1 MKDACELSATVTPE
15 NVDSILDKHI
25 AENFDEERTRKAS
38 QQFRREGYV
47 KVRDLV
53 PDAVFEALQEETYR
67 LIDQYEKRIDVTLP
81 ETSDSPRYM
90 STVSASAIAED
101 GVIIPAVYASESL
114 KAALS
119 RIAAEPVIDCPWEGE
134 KYAILH
140 QHKKGDTHGWHWGD
154 FSYAIVWLIEAPD
167 LKYGGAL
174 QCVPHTDWDKSN
186 PRVMDYLL
194 ENPIRTYGNV
204 TRDLYF
210 FRTDTTLHRTIPLS
224 EDKTR
229 IILNTTFA
237 GERDLNKEVTHETMG
252 AMFD

>member
-1 MKDACELSATVTPE
+1 MSAVEITAE
-15 NVDSILDKHI
+15 NVESILSQHI
-25 AENFDEERTRKAS
+25 PESFDDERVREGS
-38 QQFRREGYV
+38 QQFRREGYL
-47 KVRDLV
+47 KIRDMV
-53 PDAVFEALQEETYR
+53 PDAVFAGLQKEVRE
-67 LIDQYEKRIDVTLP
+67 LIAAHEKRIDVHLP

-90 STVSASAIAED
+90 STVSAGAIAEE
-101 GVIIPAVYASESL
+101 GKLIPAVYQSKTL
-114 KAALS
+114 RDMLS
-119 RIAAEPVIDCPWEGE
+119 RIAGETVIDCPWDGE

-154 FSYAIVWLIEAPD
+154 FSFAIVWLIEAPD

-194 ENPIRTYGNV
+194 ANPIRTYGNI

-210 FRTDTTLHRTIPLS
+210 FRTDTTLHRTIPLT

-237 GERDLNKEVTHETMG
+237 SERDLAKNVTHETMG

>member
-1 MKDACELSATVTPE
+1 MEFTTENIEGILS
-15 NVDSILDKHI
+15 KHI
-25 AENFDEERTRKAS
+25 PAVFDDERIWRDS
-38 QQFRREGYV
+38 QQFRRDGYV

-53 PDAVFEALQEETYR
+53 PDSVFAALQQDTHE
-67 LIDQYEKRIDVTLP
+67 LIDAYEKRIDVHIP
-81 ETSDSPRYM
+81 ETGDSPRYM
-90 STVSASAIAED
+90 STVSADVIAKD
-101 GVIIPAVYASESL
+101 GKVIRAVYNSGSL
-114 KAALS
+114 RDTLS
-119 RIAAEPVIDCPWEGE
+119 RIAGEAVLDCPWDGE

-154 FSYAIVWLIEAPD
+154 FSFAIVWLIEAPD

-174 QCVPHTDWDKSN
+174 QCIPHTVWDKSN

-194 ENPIRTYGNV
+194 ANPIRTYGNV

-237 GERDLNKEVTHETMG
+237 GERDLAKNVTHETMG
-252 AMFD
+252 AMFN